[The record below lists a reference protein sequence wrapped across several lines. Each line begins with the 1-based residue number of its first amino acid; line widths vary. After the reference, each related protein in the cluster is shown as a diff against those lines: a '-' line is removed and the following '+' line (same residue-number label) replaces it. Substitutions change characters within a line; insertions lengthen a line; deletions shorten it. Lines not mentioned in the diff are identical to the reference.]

1 MPFLISLRVGECFWG
16 TALMSP
22 VENQNKLPAP
32 GTTNTLP
39 AEAPTPRVDPE
50 RWIQEYGD
58 VLFGFAAI
66 RVRDRAIAQDLV
78 QETFLAAMKAKDGF
92 QGRSSERSWLFGI
105 LRNKLVDHYRLQA
118 REVPLE
124 DPESFLPEEKGIFAD
139 AGVGKDGWAK
149 GFGPQAWETPEEVLI
164 SKEFQEALSSCLS
177 RLPERVG
184 HVFVLREIDG
194 IPAEQVCKDLGVS
207 SNNLWV
213 MLHRARLGLRRCLEI
228 NWFGKRKADT

>member
-1 MPFLISLRVGECFWG
+1 
-16 TALMSP
+16 MSP

-32 GTTNTLP
+32 GTTNALS
-39 AEAPTPRVDPE
+39 AEAPIPRVDPD

-58 VLFGFAAI
+58 VLFGFAAM

-105 LRNKLVDHYRLQA
+105 LRNKLVDYYRLQA
-118 REVPLE
+118 REVPLG
-124 DPESFLPEEKGIFAD
+124 DPESFLPEEKGIFAEG
-139 AGVGKDGWAK
+139 GVGKDGWAK

-164 SKEFQEALSSCLS
+164 SKEFQEALKSCLS

-184 HVFVLREIDG
+184 QVFVLREIDG
-194 IPAEQVCKDLGVS
+194 TPAEQVCKELGLS
-207 SNNLWV
+207 PNNLWV
-213 MLHRARLGLRRCLEI
+213 MLHRARLGLRRCLEV
-228 NWFGKRKADT
+228 NWFGKKSTDT